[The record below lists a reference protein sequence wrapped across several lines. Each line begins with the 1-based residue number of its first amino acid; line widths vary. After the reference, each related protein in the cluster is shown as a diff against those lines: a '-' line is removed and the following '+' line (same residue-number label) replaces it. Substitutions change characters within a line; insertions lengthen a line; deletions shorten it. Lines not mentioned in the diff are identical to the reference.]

1 MEAAGNGRLDA
12 PGRRSFA
19 MKLFLLRTSVLLVA
33 AAASGI
39 TLAQAE
45 VNPPAD
51 VEERVQQVETRSNNL
66 FAQLFGR
73 GDEEPRPRGDVGQG
87 GASELA
93 VRLDRIENQMRQ
105 LTGAV
110 EQMQYRNQQLE
121 QQLKRLQSDIDYR
134 FQEMTPQGRGT
145 PPRTQQQAP
154 AVIQAPPPGPQQ
166 PQVPGR
172 RGDVFDPEQNPNA
185 PGVPRQLGGGGGG
198 VPLRGGPNP
207 VVASTPGNI
216 PARQP
221 GTPIEIGSPA
231 QIGDQQDI
239 PPAGRALP
247 PGQQQAVLAP
257 SGNAK
262 DEYDLAYGYL
272 LRRDYQ
278 LADEAFRNYLRN
290 HPRDRMVPE
299 ANFWLGES
307 LYQRQQYNDAGEVFL
322 DLYNKYPNSL
332 KAPDALLR
340 LGQSLAVLGKQE
352 AACAAFGAIA
362 TKYPRASANVKQ
374 SVEREQKRARC

>member
-1 MEAAGNGRLDA
+1 MKLVLLSTTAFLAALAAGG
-12 PGRRSFA
+12 
-19 MKLFLLRTSVLLVA
+19 VA
-33 AAASGI
+33 VAQSAA
-39 TLAQAE
+39 
-45 VNPPAD
+45 NPPSD
-51 VEERVQQVETRSNNL
+51 EERVEQVETRSNNL

-73 GDEEPRPRGDVGQG
+73 SDEEPRPRGEVGQG

-121 QQLKRLQSDIDYR
+121 QQLKRLQSDVDYR
-134 FQEMTPQGRGT
+134 FQEMGPQGRGT
-145 PPRTQQQAP
+145 PPRGQQPGP

-166 PQVPGR
+166 QPQPPGR
-172 RGDVFDPEQNPNA
+172 RGDVFEPEQNPNA
-185 PGVPRQLGGGGGG
+185 PGVPRQLGGGG
-198 VPLRGGPNP
+198 VPVRGGGPNP
-207 VVASTPGNI
+207 VVASTPNNI
-216 PARQP
+216 PPRQA

-231 QIGDQQDI
+231 QIGNQQDI
-239 PPAGRALP
+239 PPAGRTVT

-278 LADEAFRNYLRN
+278 LADDAFRNYLRN
-290 HPRDRMVPE
+290 HPGDRMVPD

-307 LYQRQQYNDAGEVFL
+307 LYQRQQFNDAGEVFL

-340 LGQSLAVLGKQE
+340 LGQSLGALGKQE

>member
-1 MEAAGNGRLDA
+1 
-12 PGRRSFA
+12 
-19 MKLFLLRTSVLLVA
+19 MKLVLLRSSVLLAVLGA
-33 AAASGI
+33 AGAAG
-39 TLAQAE
+39 AQSAA
-45 VNPPAD
+45 VPPSD
-51 VEERVQQVETRSNNL
+51 VEERVEQVETRSNNL

-73 GDEEPRPRGDVGQG
+73 SDEEPRPRGDVGQG
-87 GASELA
+87 ASELT

-105 LTGAV
+105 LTGAI

-121 QQLKRLQSDIDYR
+121 QQLKRLQSDVDYR
-134 FQEMTPQGRGT
+134 FQEMGPQGRGT
-145 PPRTQQQAP
+145 PPRAQQPGP
-154 AVIQAPPPGPQQ
+154 AVIQAPPPAQQ
-166 PQVPGR
+166 PQPPGR
-172 RGDVFDPEQNPNA
+172 RGDVFDPEENPNA
-185 PGVPRQLGGGGGG
+185 PGAPRQLGGGTPVRG
-198 VPLRGGPNP
+198 GGPNP
-207 VVASTPGNI
+207 VVAATPNAI
-216 PARQP
+216 PPRQP

-231 QIGDQQDI
+231 QVGDQQDI
-239 PPAGRALP
+239 PPAGRGVT

>member
-1 MEAAGNGRLDA
+1 
-12 PGRRSFA
+12 
-19 MKLFLLRTSVLLVA
+19 MKLVLLRTSALLAALGAGVVA
-33 AAASGI
+33 SAQSAA
-39 TLAQAE
+39 
-45 VNPPAD
+45 VPPPD
-51 VEERVQQVETRSNNL
+51 VEERVEQVETRSNNL

-73 GDEEPRPRGDVGQG
+73 SDEEPRPRGDVGQG
-87 GASELA
+87 GSELT

-121 QQLKRLQSDIDYR
+121 QQLKRLQSDVDYR
-134 FQEMTPQGRGT
+134 FQEMGPQGRGT
-145 PPRTQQQAP
+145 PPRAQQPGP
-154 AVIQAPPPGPQQ
+154 AVIQPPPAQ
-166 PQVPGR
+166 PQPPGR
-172 RGDVFDPEQNPNA
+172 RGDVFDPEQNPQA
-185 PGVPRQLGGGGGG
+185 PGAPRQLGGGAPVRG
-198 VPLRGGPNP
+198 GGPNP
-207 VVASTPGNI
+207 VVASTPNNI
-216 PARQP
+216 PPRQT

-231 QIGDQQDI
+231 QVGDQQDL
-239 PPAGRALP
+239 PPAGRGVA

-257 SGNAK
+257 SGNSK

>member
-1 MEAAGNGRLDA
+1 
-12 PGRRSFA
+12 
-19 MKLFLLRTSVLLVA
+19 MKLVLLRTSALLAALAAAGA
-33 AAASGI
+33 AAAQS
-39 TLAQAE
+39 AA
-45 VNPPAD
+45 VPPSD
-51 VEERVQQVETRSNNL
+51 VAERVEQVETRSNNL

-87 GASELA
+87 GASDLT

-110 EQMQYRNQQLE
+110 EQTQYRNQQLE
-121 QQLKRLQSDIDYR
+121 QQLKRLQSDVDYR
-134 FQEMTPQGRGT
+134 FQETGPQGRGT
-145 PPRTQQQAP
+145 PPRTQQPGP
-154 AVIQAPPPGPQQ
+154 AVIQAPPPAQPQPQQ
-166 PQVPGR
+166 PGR

-185 PGVPRQLGGGGGG
+185 PGAPRQLGGGTPVRG
-198 VPLRGGPNP
+198 GGPNP
-207 VVASTPGNI
+207 VVAATPNNI
-216 PARQP
+216 PPRQP

-231 QIGDQQDI
+231 QIGDQPDI
-239 PPAGRALP
+239 PPAARGAA

-257 SGNAK
+257 SGDAK

-290 HPRDRMVPE
+290 HPRDRMVPD
-299 ANFWLGES
+299 AHFWLGEG

-340 LGQSLAVLGKQE
+340 LGQSLGALGKQE